1 MRKAG
6 ILMPVASLPS
16 RYGIGDFG
24 NEAYEF
30 VDIIKEMGVCVWQIL
45 PLGPLGYG
53 NSPYQAYSSYAGDEL
68 YISLEKLKEE
78 GLIKRTVKPFRA
90 LKKRIDYEAVRAYK
104 ESCLREAFKN
114 FKEDEA
120 YRKFC
125 SMEWVYPYAV
135 FLTLKKANHLICWN
149 EWPKEQQD
157 WIKDR
162 KYDLTDR
169 QEEIAYEMFVQYL
182 FFCQWMKLKAY
193 ANENGIEIMGDL
205 PIYVGID
212 SLDVWANQD
221 CFLLD
226 DKSRP
231 TFIAGVP
238 PDYFS
243 ETGQRWGNPIYDW
256 NAVEETGFNFW
267 TERLS
272 YSSRLYDILRI
283 DHFRAFDTYWKIPA
297 ACETAKDGEWVEA
310 PGYALFD
317 TILEELPDIRIV
329 VEDLGDLRPEVLELR
344 DYYGFSGMKVV
355 QFTFDD
361 NETNNDFPDREN
373 MIIYTGTH
381 DNQTV
386 YGWYLTQTEEKRM
399 AIKKFMKRK
408 GYRRDHIAHQFI
420 QYTLNSIAGLAV
432 IPVQDMLCLDD
443 DGRLNTPGTLG
454 SPNWEWRMTD
464 FEGLYAVAEE
474 IRLMIC
480 RSGR

>member
-1 MRKAG
+1 
-6 ILMPVASLPS
+6 MPVASLPS
-16 RYGIGDFG
+16 KYGIGDFG
-24 NEAYEF
+24 KEAHEF
-30 VDIIKEMGVCVWQIL
+30 VNILEEMGVRIWQIL
-45 PLGPLGYG
+45 PLNPLGYG

-68 YISLEKLKEE
+68 YISLDKLKEE
-78 GLIKRTVKPFRA
+78 GLIKSGIEPFHEQEKLIA
-90 LKKRIDYEAVRAYK
+90 YEEVRVYK
-104 ESCLREAFKN
+104 QKYLQEAFQN
-114 FKEDEA
+114 FKENEEYLA
-120 YRKFC
+120 FI
-125 SMEWVYPYAV
+125 SMKWVYQYAV
-135 FLTLKKANHLICWN
+135 FLTLKKANNLICWN

-157 WIKDR
+157 WIKD
-162 KYDLTDR
+162 KKCDLTDKKDA
-169 QEEIAYEMFVQYL
+169 IAYEMFVQYM
-182 FFCQWMKLKAY
+182 FYRQWMELKAY
-193 ANENGIEIMGDL
+193 ANEKGIEIMGDL

-221 CFLLD
+221 YFLLD

-243 ETGQRWGNPIYDW
+243 ATGQRWGNPIYDW
-256 NAVEETGFNFW
+256 DYMEETEFKFW
-267 TERLS
+267 IERLS
-272 YSSRLYDILRI
+272 YSSKLYDVLRI

-297 ACETAKDGEWVEA
+297 SCETAVEGEWVEA

-317 TILEELPDIRIV
+317 KIHGELPEIQIV

-344 DYYGFSGMKVV
+344 DHYSLSGMKVV

-386 YGWYLTQTEEKRM
+386 YGWYLAQSEEKRAAM
-399 AIKKFMKRK
+399 KKFMKKK
-408 GYRRDHIAHQFI
+408 GYRRDHIAHQFV
-420 QYTLNSIAGLAV
+420 QYTFDSIANLAIV
-432 IPVQDMLCLDD
+432 PVQDILCLDD
-443 DGRLNTPGTLG
+443 CGRLNTPGVLG

-464 FEGLYAVAEE
+464 FEGLYGAVDEV
-474 IRLMIC
+474 RLMIY